1 MNIFRGMMIL
11 WIFFVGLTKLD
22 CIKWS
27 FLCILG
33 SLHEVKTQNGGYF
46 FGLLKFQI
54 LFWGA

>member
-1 MNIFRGMMIL
+1 MD
-11 WIFFVGLTKLD
+11 IFFWVIIKLD
-22 CIKWS
+22 YIYGS

-33 SLHEVKTQNGGYF
+33 YFLKIRVQNGVYF